1 MLRINIIFLFL
12 LFFSSTFANV
22 NWDEFQKIME
32 KQERVANQKLEIPLT
47 LRESSDERNLL
58 IDNNLSGKRDDPSV
72 IENFKTSTSVKNFKS
87 FILKRDGKK
96 AAMSLGNDGPHGG
109 DSYGSEFSIIGYEIA
124 LSLSELNQSIVNTEK
139 FMKAIESVIVYS
151 DESSRVT
158 LNSQIVDALNFPND
172 NIILVNRDRWRVM
185 NLTQK
190 IRLVFH
196 EYLGIINSER
206 DVYKS
211 SVKFNQFFLSETKRL
226 QELRIQNYYGYS
238 RASQPLSYIGSI
250 CDENSLRVKRSIT
263 EASKQARARCRFD
276 DISNCENIVIELEE
290 VLSSNG
296 IRRCLVTSIVK

>member
-1 MLRINIIFLFL
+1 
-12 LFFSSTFANV
+12 
-22 NWDEFQKIME
+22 
-32 KQERVANQKLEIPLT
+32 
-47 LRESSDERNLL
+47 
-58 IDNNLSGKRDDPSV
+58 
-72 IENFKTSTSVKNFKS
+72 
-87 FILKRDGKK
+87 
-96 AAMSLGNDGPHGG
+96 
-109 DSYGSEFSIIGYEIA
+109 
-124 LSLSELNQSIVNTEK
+124 
-139 FMKAIESVIVYS
+139 AIESVIVYS

>member
-1 MLRINIIFLFL
+1 MLRINIIILFL
-12 LFFSSTFANV
+12 LSFSSTFANV

-47 LRESSDERNLL
+47 LRQSSDESNLL
-58 IDNNLSGKRDDPSV
+58 LDNNLSGKRDDLSV
-72 IENFKTSTSVKNFKS
+72 IENFKTSTSIKNFKS

-109 DSYGSEFSIIGYEIA
+109 DSYGSEFSTIGYEIA
-124 LSLSELNQSIVNTEK
+124 LSLSELNQSIVDDEK
-139 FMKAIESVIVYS
+139 FMKAIESVVVYS

-226 QELRIQNYYGYS
+226 KELRIQNYYGYS
-238 RASQPLSYIGSI
+238 KASQPLSYIGSV
-250 CDENSLRVKRSIT
+250 CDENSHRVKRSIT

-276 DISNCENIVIELEE
+276 DISDCENIVIELEE
-290 VLSSNG
+290 VFSSNG